1 LNRPTS
7 SLLSKLSGVLTVH
20 GSPLATGG
28 TTGEHDKRGQYEG
41 TDDNGDDGCGAH
53 GPSFVSRVSS

>member
-7 SLLSKLSGVLTVH
+7 SLLSKLSGILTAH
-20 GSPLATGG
+20 GSPLATG
-28 TTGEHDKRGQYEG
+28 EHDERGQYDG
-41 TDDNGDDGCGAH
+41 ADDNGDDGCGAH